1 MQWQL
6 KQGSEVQ
13 RKYVMMACGEEEC
26 PSQQGM
32 YQQVCCSG
40 KSLNYSCRGVDG
52 IQEKSPI
59 LLLKEYFQERIA
71 TLPRGAEMLCS
82 YRHSLSTMTN
92 LLETE
97 RNSLREGMPCITL
110 SQKKKKSCVS
120 LTAHHVCV
128 FLLL

>member
-32 YQQVCCSG
+32 YQQVCGSG

-59 LLLKEYFQERIA
+59 LLLK
-71 TLPRGAEMLCS
+71 
-82 YRHSLSTMTN
+82 
-92 LLETE
+92 
-97 RNSLREGMPCITL
+97 
-110 SQKKKKSCVS
+110 K
-120 LTAHHVCV
+120 
-128 FLLL
+128 